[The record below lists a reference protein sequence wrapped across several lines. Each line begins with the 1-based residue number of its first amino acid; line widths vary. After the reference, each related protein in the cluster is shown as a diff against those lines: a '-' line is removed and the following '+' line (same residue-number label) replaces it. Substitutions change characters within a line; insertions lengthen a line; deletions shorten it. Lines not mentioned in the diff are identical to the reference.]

1 MGEYTMSQNC
11 QHQFGYLSQRSEG
24 EEIPEECLLCEKLLE
39 CMHFK
44 PKSTSLLK
52 QPESVDTLAKGD
64 LLAQE
69 SQSQTPD
76 ETRRSHGKS
85 IENVRMEPVPAK
97 SPENRFIVENL
108 GMMYAS
114 WTDTVRIDRK
124 TLSEWSGKVEEVKIE
139 TVDGRIAQCRI
150 RPMKKSER
158 RVIQIPNK
166 IQTKLKIKAGET
178 VVVKPL
184 EGSRKE
190 TKIRAMI
197 TDYARSILASALDHT
212 Q

>member
-1 MGEYTMSQNC
+1 MPQNC

-24 EEIPEECLLCEKLLE
+24 EEIPEECMLCEKLLE
-39 CMHFK
+39 CMRLK
-44 PKSTSLLK
+44 PESTSLLE
-52 QPESVDTLAKGD
+52 QPESVDIPVKGD
-64 LLAQE
+64 LITQE
-69 SQSQTPD
+69 SQTQTPD
-76 ETRRSHGKS
+76 EIGRSHGKS

-124 TLSEWSGKVEEVKIE
+124 ILSEWSGKVEEVEVE
-139 TVDGRIAQCRI
+139 TVNGRTAQCRVM
-150 RPMKKSER
+150 PMKKSER
-158 RVIQIPNK
+158 RAIQIPEKVQN
-166 IQTKLKIKAGET
+166 KLKIKAGET

-197 TDYARSILASALDHT
+197 TNYARSILASR
-212 Q
+212 